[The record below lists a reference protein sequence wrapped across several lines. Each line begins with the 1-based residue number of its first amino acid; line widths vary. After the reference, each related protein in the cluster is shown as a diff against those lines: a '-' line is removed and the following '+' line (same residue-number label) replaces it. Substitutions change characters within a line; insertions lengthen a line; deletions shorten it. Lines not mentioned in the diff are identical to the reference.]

1 MTVVLRSFLA
11 HLVGA
16 LVGRVAGL
24 APAVVTLSLGVWCLG
39 CQDRSGRD
47 GGSLPP
53 GGKSIDACEKSVSE
67 VLDVRG
73 CFQEHEDCGIAQ
85 PGAFAVLPGLRSSLT
100 GGETGPC
107 QSGDAPD
114 GGKGLIFEGK
124 QIDGGLVVYRG
135 FFTMAPLL
143 TSGATIMCGG
153 CSGVLRFTD
162 GGTWEHVQGLTAGE
176 QAPVF
181 LATPDPCQLVGVL
194 GSCLNRVTEACAL
207 PRAYLLPL
215 LVDEGRGLVTMPVV
229 CDGGVTLVPAHG
241 LVTAPRHILYVG
253 IENVDGDNMSFKLGA
268 IGNPALFPPNMAVS
282 VPCGFCAGV
291 VSRDATGWRRLDE

>member
-1 MTVVLRSFLA
+1 MRCATLDRVARLALTVVI
-11 HLVGA
+11 
-16 LVGRVAGL
+16 
-24 APAVVTLSLGVWCLG
+24 LSLGVCCLG
-39 CQDRSGRD
+39 CRDRSGGD
-47 GGSLPP
+47 GGSPP
-53 GGKSIDACEKSVSE
+53 NAIEACEKSVSE

-85 PGAFAVLPGLRSSLT
+85 PGAFAVLPGLRSALT

-107 QSGDAPD
+107 QSRDAPD

-162 GGTWEHVQGLTAGE
+162 GGTWEHVQGHTAGE
-176 QAPVF
+176 LDPVF
-181 LATPDPCQLVGVL
+181 LAPPDPCQLVGVL

-207 PRAYLLPL
+207 PREYLLPL
-215 LVDEGRGLVTMPVV
+215 FVDESRGLVATPVA
-229 CDGGVTLVPAHG
+229 CDGGVTLLPAQG
-241 LVTAPRHILYVG
+241 LANASRHILYVG
-253 IENVDGDNMSFKLGA
+253 LENVGGGKMSFKLGA
-268 IGNPALFPPNMAVS
+268 IGNPALFPKNSAVS
-282 VPCGFCAGV
+282 VPCGFCTGV
-291 VSRDATGWRRLDE
+291 LSRDASGWRRLDE